1 MIDGMTDRSTFPE
14 PRRRALVALCG
25 MLAALPTHF
34 VHATQRQPPMKDI
47 RYVVFHRPGPAWL
60 PGKTMFEQPGVR
72 AHIEHYRRWLDA
84 GKLEL
89 GGPHLDAAGGG
100 MMIPVAGVAEEE
112 VRRFAEED
120 PAVKDGTLLVEVRPW
135 LIGMSK

>member
-1 MIDGMTDRSTFPE
+1 MPTQIAS
-14 PRRRALVALCG
+14 RRWLWALVLGAVLP
-25 MLAALPTHF
+25 LATTHGQAQQGANK
-34 VHATQRQPPMKDI
+34 VQDT

-60 PGKTMFEQPGVR
+60 PGKGMFEQPGVR
-72 AHIEHYRRWLDA
+72 AHVAHYRQWLEA

-100 MMIPVAGVAEEE
+100 MMIPVAGLAQDE
-112 VRRFAEED
+112 VQRFASED
-120 PAVKDGTLLVEVRPW
+120 PAVKDGTLSFEVRPW

>member
-1 MIDGMTDRSTFPE
+1 MPTQIAL
-14 PRRRALVALCG
+14 RRWLRALVLGAVLP
-25 MLAALPTHF
+25 LATTHGQAQQGANK
-34 VHATQRQPPMKDI
+34 VQDT

-60 PGKTMFEQPGVR
+60 PGKGMFEQPGVR
-72 AHIEHYRRWLDA
+72 AHVAHYRQWLEA

-100 MMIPVAGVAEEE
+100 MMIPVASLAQDE
-112 VRRFAEED
+112 VQRFASED
-120 PAVKDGTLLVEVRPW
+120 PAVKDGTLSFEVRPW